1 MRMSNFFRNADER
14 PGEMDA
20 EHPTVGIDHLTVVP
34 EPLHEDTESTPESGG
49 RD

>member
-34 EPLHEDTESTPESGG
+34 GSRHEDAESASDPGG